1 MKKESAKQSGEP
13 LKSKSQKATIPA
25 KPPTGG
31 NDKAVGKE
39 IAGSKGTGGKAM
51 AKKGGRK

>member
-1 MKKESAKQSGEP
+1 MKKESTKQSGEAR
-13 LKSKSQKATIPA
+13 KSKTQEAKIAA

-31 NDKAVGKE
+31 NDKAVGKQ

-51 AKKGGRK
+51 AKKGGKK